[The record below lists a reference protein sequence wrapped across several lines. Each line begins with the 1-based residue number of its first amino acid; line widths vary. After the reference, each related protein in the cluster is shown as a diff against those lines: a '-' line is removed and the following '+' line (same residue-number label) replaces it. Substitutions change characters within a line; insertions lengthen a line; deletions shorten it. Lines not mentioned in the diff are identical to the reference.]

1 MNPFLVKTPS
11 LVKRLNPS
19 WVWSFPQE
27 TNAVYLTFDDGPIPE
42 VTPWVLDILNEYNI
56 KATFFCIGE
65 NVKKH
70 PELFRR
76 IIAEGHSVGNH
87 TNQHLNGWVTNTETY
102 ISDVEAASEILKQN
116 NSNRESTPSLLFR
129 PPYGKL
135 KPVQSKKIK
144 QKGYSI
150 VMWDVL
156 SFDWDQSI
164 SPEKCLE
171 NVQLNLEP
179 GSIVVFHDS
188 LKAEKNL
195 RYTLP
200 ETLEFIIENNW
211 NGLAIS

>member
-1 MNPFLVKTPS
+1 MKSLLVKTPS

-19 WVWSFPQE
+19 WVWSFPKE
-27 TNAVYLTFDDGPIPE
+27 KNAVYLTFDDGPIPE
-42 VTPWVLDILNEYNI
+42 VTPWVLDKLKEFDV
-56 KATFFCIGE
+56 KATFFCIGT

-70 PELFRR
+70 PELFNR

-87 TNQHLNGWVTNTETY
+87 THRHLNGWVTATDLY
-102 ISDVEAASEILKQN
+102 LADFEAASEIMKPYEEH
-116 NSNRESTPSLLFR
+116 NRSSSSLFR

-135 KPVQSKKIK
+135 KSAQSKRIK
-144 QKGYSI
+144 QKGYTI

-156 SFDWDQSI
+156 SFDWDQTI

-171 NVQLNLEP
+171 NVQDSMEP

-195 RYTLP
+195 RFALPGTLK
-200 ETLEFIIENNW
+200 LMGENGW
-211 NGLAIS
+211 KGLAIS